1 MSPLLT
7 RMLFFIY
14 ICRYLACFWRNI
26 YFFMCWLS
34 GELYLE
40 LSRGKIEEIVYPSS
54 HLRVL
59 HSLAQ
64 QPTHL
69 PDLVASKWRGQ
80 SSCSELIGN
89 FQSWVITCK
98 ALEQSH
104 TALWAQA
111 DQCYLLQ
118 REKLAHMP
126 GLFFLQL
133 LMMKRREISW
143 CNGSHCCP
151 GVLWGLG
158 DFWHG
163 GRGMQLP
170 WSELSLRCWSPA
182 LPWRTMVICVL
193 FKSLSLILA
202 AGTAKV
208 ISV

>member
-1 MSPLLT
+1 MLLKEY
-7 RMLFFIY
+7 LF
-14 ICRYLACFWRNI
+14 
-26 YFFMCWLS
+26 FFMCWLS

-40 LSRGKIEEIVYPSS
+40 LSRGKIEEIAYPSS
-54 HLRVL
+54 HLRAL

-118 REKLAHMP
+118 RGKLAQML
-126 GLFFLQL
+126 GLSFLQL
-133 LMMKRREISW
+133 LKVKRREMPW
-143 CNGSHCCP
+143 YNGSHCCP
-151 GVLWGLG
+151 GFLWGLA
-158 DFWHG
+158 DFWYG
-163 GRGMQLP
+163 GSGMQLP
-170 WSELSLRCWSPA
+170 WSELSWSCWSPV
-182 LPWRTMVICVL
+182 LPWRVTVICVL
-193 FKSLSLILA
+193 FKFLLLILA
-202 AGTAKV
+202 AGPAKGV
-208 ISV
+208 SV